1 MTSKLVVNTIEA
13 DTGISSVSF
22 ASSISLSSTSVFHL
36 GDAGFNIGAD
46 TNISRAG
53 NGILAFNINSSEKVR
68 INSTGDLQFST
79 GSRTGNVNSICAA
92 NGHSLDFN
100 GTEYLYFRTA
110 ATERLR
116 IKSNGY
122 VGVNETNPQY
132 PLHVAGATT
141 TSNPTGTG
149 ILMGLQH
156 DHALIHLNAAD
167 DKGAIIDF
175 SVPGQDRR
183 GGLLYYFNNNPTVN
197 DRDALAIHTAASE
210 KLRITSGGNLAINN
224 IHGVKKVHIS
234 TTGNQKVL
242 IDPNYNN
249 NSGGSSNSEANANN
263 IVESILI
270 RTSFGENAGSQTN
283 AGHKWGIKFQG
294 YNGNDFTQ
302 AISKCA
308 GVFAVSEDAAGGY
321 NRNVGLAFHTSPY
334 NTNHREVM
342 RINTNGAVTKPY
354 QYVFVVATSS
364 FSKNNNWQ
372 KITGMSIQSAQCTGV
387 ADGTNWSNS
396 TQRFTA
402 PVTGTYYFYC
412 GGWAASAS
420 TGQRYAYAFKHTNG
434 NNYQYISG
442 GSYCAND
449 SPMDGWS
456 RTIKLSAG
464 EWVELWAFSAVS
476 TTWGGGHNFYWGGYL
491 LG

>member
-263 IVESILI
+263 
-270 RTSFGENAGSQTN
+270 
-283 AGHKWGIKFQG
+283 
-294 YNGNDFTQ
+294 
-302 AISKCA
+302 
-308 GVFAVSEDAAGGY
+308 
-321 NRNVGLAFHTSPY
+321 
-334 NTNHREVM
+334 
-342 RINTNGAVTKPY
+342 
-354 QYVFVVATSS
+354 
-364 FSKNNNWQ
+364 
-372 KITGMSIQSAQCTGV
+372 
-387 ADGTNWSNS
+387 
-396 TQRFTA
+396 
-402 PVTGTYYFYC
+402 
-412 GGWAASAS
+412 
-420 TGQRYAYAFKHTNG
+420 
-434 NNYQYISG
+434 
-442 GSYCAND
+442 
-449 SPMDGWS
+449 
-456 RTIKLSAG
+456 
-464 EWVELWAFSAVS
+464 
-476 TTWGGGHNFYWGGYL
+476 
-491 LG
+491 